1 MLFTLTCIIIQILHA
16 QTFEYSFRLTLRKL
30 EFYTRVHKK
39 DVSFVAL

>member
-1 MLFTLTCIIIQILHA
+1 MYRFCKYTF
-16 QTFEYSFRLTLRKL
+16 QTRARKL

>member
-1 MLFTLTCIIIQILHA
+1 MKNYKNIACTDFVNVNSIKLTFL
-16 QTFEYSFRLTLRKL
+16 RRKL